1 MSSKYVEVCYA
12 LPKMQH
18 LISVTFKDGMTIRE
32 VILTSDI
39 LNDIAELKLDELI
52 VGIFSKKKQLDDLVN
67 AGDRIEIYRPLT
79 IDPMEARRIRAEKK
93 RKEKKLNQFGA

>member
-1 MSSKYVEVCYA
+1 MSSKCVEVCYA
-12 LPKMQH
+12 LPKIQYV
-18 LISVTFKDGMTIRE
+18 ISVMFKDGMTIRE
-32 VILTSDI
+32 IILTSDI
-39 LNDIAELKLDELI
+39 LNDIAELELDELI

-67 AGDRIEIYRPLT
+67 AGDRIEIYRLLT